1 MREGRCV
8 KISIDMTRI
17 FSGIQPSGRPT
28 IGNYIGAMKQWV
40 ELQKD
45 NPDSQLIFSIV
56 NLHAITARQN
66 PEELKERTLDMVA
79 WLLAMGIDP
88 TRSNTKIMVQSTVP
102 AHSELAWILDN
113 YTTIGELN
121 RMTQFKDKSVGQ
133 KPEGLLVGIYNYPVL
148 MAADILLYSTDI
160 VPVGDDQMQHIELT
174 RDIASR
180 FNNLYGEVFV
190 VPRGQIVQEG
200 SRIMNLQD
208 PTKKMSKSSD
218 NQMSFVLLEDSAEL
232 IHKKLSRAV
241 TDQYGEVRY
250 DPDRQPAISN
260 LLEIYQAFSGK
271 SIKSLEQ
278 SYHSVGYGQFKQDL
292 AVLVIDKL
300 SDLQNRYR
308 SFRAGHEM
316 LIRVVDEGK
325 EYCQKIAEQKI
336 EQVKQVVGLV

>member
-1 MREGRCV
+1 
-8 KISIDMTRI
+8 MTRI

-45 NPDSQLIFSIV
+45 NSDSQLIFSIV

-121 RMTQFKDKSVGQ
+121 RMTQFKDKSAGQ

-232 IHKKLSRAV
+232 IHKKLSKAV

-260 LLEIYQAFSGK
+260 LIDIYRGFEGDL
-271 SIKSLEQ
+271 SIEAIEKR
-278 SYHSVGYGQFKQDL
+278 YVDIGYGQFKQDL

-300 SDLQNRYR
+300 SDLQNRYQ